1 VVHQCTVEHHTIV
14 AEVPDPQGCESGSG
28 EDVTGPCF
36 AAAKV
41 CSGFVT
47 KNYADCNDQPISD
60 GAGRIAVSNP
70 GLRMKKASRNR
81 LAFCGQWVKQP
92 QLININKKCL

>member
-1 VVHQCTVEHHTIV
+1 M

-28 EDVTGPCF
+28 EDVTEPCF

-60 GAGRIAVSNP
+60 GAGRIAASNP
-70 GLRMKKASRNR
+70 KLRMKKASRNR
-81 LAFCGQWVKQP
+81 LAFYEQGAKQP
-92 QLININKKCL
+92 RLLNINKKCL